1 MKIFKTWLVIVG
13 LLLAFT
19 VIAPAPAQAAS
30 AQPYCGI
37 MWGSL
42 AKSAGTFSGG
52 AVTNVRAGRHACFD
66 RMVLDVRGY
75 ASGYTVQYVSSVSE
89 PGSGAVVPLRGGAY
103 LHVVTLVPAYGQTS
117 GKATYSPSNKK
128 ELVNTSGYDTF
139 RQLAMAGS
147 FEGYTHIGVGVRARL
162 PFRVFVLHGPGDTS
176 RIVLDVAH
184 RW

>member
-1 MKIFKTWLVIVG
+1 MKIIKTWLAVVG

-19 VIAPAPAQAAS
+19 VVAPAPAQAAS

-52 AVTNVRAGRHACFD
+52 SVTNVRAGRHACFD
-66 RMVLDVRGY
+66 RMVVDVSGY
-75 ASGYTVQYVSSVSE
+75 ASGYTVKYVSAVSQ

-103 LHVVTLVPAYGQTS
+103 LQVVLLVAAYSQTT
-117 GKATYSPSNKK
+117 GLATYSPANRN
-128 ELVNTSGYDTF
+128 ELVNTAGYDTF
-139 RQLAMAGS
+139 RQLALAGS
-147 FEGYTHIGVGVRARL
+147 YEGYTHIGVGVRARL
-162 PFRVFVLHGPGDTS
+162 PFNVFVLHGPGNTS